1 MACWL
6 YALELAAQL
15 RDNGVKARLSRGEVP
30 ATPSSG
36 YTLASGDRIL
46 QLHSRLF
53 KNGVSVLGARHS
65 ASPQQEQQQRQEQQ
79 QEREESPAGASHFA
93 VLTSGNSSQ
102 GGSEA
107 GSRPSSE
114 ALSVPL
120 SSSPSMDSNAQ
131 GPETSGAA
139 VDWQRWADTVQQP
152 GSAAAV
158 AAIHALPWLPFSFLK
173 YTDEAICC
181 SDASTVVKVR

>member
-15 RDNGVKARLSRGEVP
+15 RDDGVKARLSRGEVP
-30 ATPSSG
+30 ATPSGG
-36 YTLASGDRIL
+36 YILASGDRTL
-46 QLHSRLF
+46 QLHSRLVR
-53 KNGVSVLGARHS
+53 NGVSVLGARHS
-65 ASPQQEQQQRQEQQ
+65 ASPQQEQQQRQEQ
-79 QEREESPAGASHFA
+79 EREESPAGASHFA
-93 VLTSGNSSQ
+93 VLMSGNSSQ

-158 AAIHALPWLPFSFLK
+158 AAIHALPWLPSSFLK